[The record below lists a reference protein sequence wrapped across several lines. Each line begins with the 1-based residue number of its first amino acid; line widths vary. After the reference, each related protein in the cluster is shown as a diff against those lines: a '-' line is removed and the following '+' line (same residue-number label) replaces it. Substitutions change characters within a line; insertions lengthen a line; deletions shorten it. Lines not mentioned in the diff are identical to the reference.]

1 MNELIKI
8 QERNGEQLVSARE
21 LHQFLEVKT
30 RYNDWFLRMCEYG
43 FIENVDYIV
52 VTQKRVSSEIKGY
65 TEYTDHLMKISM
77 AKEISMIQR
86 NGKGKQAR
94 EYFIKCEEAW
104 NSPQMIL
111 ARANQIQSRML
122 ENYKEKVIVLEQK
135 IEEDKPKVLFAN
147 AVETSETSIL
157 IGELA
162 KIITQNGYKIG
173 QNSLFAWLRN
183 NGYLIKRRGSD
194 WNMPTQRAMELG
206 LFEIRERT
214 VNNPDGSVK
223 ITKTPKVTGK
233 GQVYFTNKFLKVA

>member
-1 MNELIKI
+1 
-8 QERNGEQLVSARE
+8 
-21 LHQFLEVKT
+21 
-30 RYNDWFLRMCEYG
+30 
-43 FIENVDYIV
+43 
-52 VTQKRVSSEIKGY
+52 
-65 TEYTDHLMKISM
+65 
-77 AKEISMIQR
+77 MIQR

-233 GQVYFTNKFLKVA
+233 EQVYFTNKFLKVA

>member
-8 QERNGEQLVSARE
+8 EERNGEQLVSARE

-30 RYNDWFLRMCEYG
+30 EFKVWISRI
-43 FIENVDYIV
+43 IEKYCFVENKDFVRVYQKCNTLGGEQEKVDY
-52 VTQKRVSSEIKGY
+52 
-65 TEYTDHLMKISM
+65 LLKISM
-77 AKEISMIQR
+77 AKEVAMVS
-86 NGKGKQAR
+86 NTTNGKQAR
-94 EYFIKCEEAW
+94 GYFIKCEEAW

-122 ENYKEKVIVLEQK
+122 ENYKEKVLVLEQK